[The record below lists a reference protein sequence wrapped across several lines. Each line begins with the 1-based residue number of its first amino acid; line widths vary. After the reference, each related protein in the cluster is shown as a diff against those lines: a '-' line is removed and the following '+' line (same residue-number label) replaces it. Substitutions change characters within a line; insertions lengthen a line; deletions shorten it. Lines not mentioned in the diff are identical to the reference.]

1 MFENKR
7 TGAKAGELRAYKT
20 EGEEDAK
27 RRLEAAGWVFSGV
40 DYAFEDF
47 TFKVTPPSNTS
58 DEVKEEMKLDGD
70 K

>member
-1 MFENKR
+1 MFENRR

-27 RRLEAAGWVFSGV
+27 RRLEAAGWQFGGV
-40 DYAFEDF
+40 DYEFTDF
-47 TFKVTPPSNTS
+47 TFSITVPDKADS
-58 DEVKEEMKLDGD
+58 VKEEMKLDGD

>member
-27 RRLEAAGWVFSGV
+27 RRLAAAGWLFDV
-40 DYAFEDF
+40 DYDFEDF
-47 TFKVTPPSNTS
+47 TFKITAPSKDDTA
-58 DEVKEEMKLDGD
+58 KEEFKLDGD